1 MEILLSCREL
11 PTWSRILNSAILRL
25 YLVFQLKI
33 SKLENPL
40 TLIISVCDPVMGDN
54 GHYVYLKTPNFNSPK
69 ILSTVLPIW
78 CRFTE
83 IRSCRLQ
90 TCSRRTLSNWGTCQR
105 LTPPCCNWRLQKLT
119 SSEFCRE
126 LTGMQVDTEES
137 CLQAVNKIH
146 ALGVRTVVVTSGIEK
161 AQKEGHLNCYTSI
174 RGT

>member
-33 SKLENPL
+33 NKLKNSL

-54 GHYVYLKTPNFNSPK
+54 GHYVYLQTPNFNSPK

-90 TCSRRTLSNWGTCQR
+90 TCSRRTLSNWGTF
-105 LTPPCCNWRLQKLT
+105 K
-119 SSEFCRE
+119 
-126 LTGMQVDTEES
+126 VDTAL
-137 CLQAVNKIH
+137 LQLAPSKTDVIWILQRIDRN
-146 ALGVRTVVVTSGIEK
+146 ASGHRRILSAGGQQDPCIGCANCRGDEWNR
-161 AQKEGHLNCYTSI
+161 EGAE
-174 RGT
+174 RGASQLLH